1 MTTLTPGSFLSP
13 WGQPVATA
21 QLKAVAEDF
30 QVEEFL
36 EFSPDGSGEHLWLW
50 VQKRGLN
57 TDFVAN
63 AIAKQLQLPVRQ
75 VSYSGLKDRH
85 ALTRQWFSVHW
96 PGGDLWPDDLGL
108 VGDEQAGFSVL
119 LKQRSSRKLRRGA
132 HAGNQF
138 QIVLRDV
145 KGDQAEIN
153 QRLTVMRD
161 QGVPNYF
168 GLQRFGRDG
177 SNIGRGLALLAA
189 RNNGRRRRQDARES
203 LWLSAIRSALFNHVL
218 AARVADGS
226 WQRVLAGDVLQLD
239 GRGSFFTP
247 ESDDTSWQERFDS
260 LALHVT
266 GPLPGA
272 GESVVADEVLALEAK
287 VLTPWAETSS
297 ALAELAIPAQRRAL
311 RVRLVDMNWLWLSDN
326 TLSLSFALTSGAF
339 ATSVLQSC
347 FELTEEDHHAL
358 SAEQ

>member
-13 WGQPVATA
+13 WGQAVATA
-21 QLKAVAEDF
+21 QLKTVAEDF

-57 TDFVAN
+57 TDYVAG
-63 AIAKQLQLPVRQ
+63 AIAKQLQLPAKQ

-85 ALTRQWFSVHW
+85 AITRQWFSVHW
-96 PGGDLWPDDLGL
+96 PGGGLWPDDLGL
-108 VGDEQAGFSVL
+108 VGDEQAGFTVL
-119 LKQRSSRKLRRGA
+119 SQQRSSRKLRRGA
-132 HAGNQF
+132 HAGNHF
-138 QIVLRDV
+138 QIVLREV
-145 KGDQAEIN
+145 SGSQAEIN
-153 QRLTVMRD
+153 QRLNDMRD

-203 LWLSAIRSALFNHVL
+203 LWLSAIRSALFNQVL
-218 AARVADGS
+218 AARVESGS
-226 WQRVLAGDVLQLD
+226 WQQVLPGDVLQLD

-247 ESDDTSWQERFDS
+247 ESDDTSWQDRFTS
-260 LALHVT
+260 LALHAT

-272 GESVVADEVLALEAK
+272 GEPVVSAEVLDLERQVLAPWQETCVALSE
-287 VLTPWAETSS
+287 V
-297 ALAELAIPAQRRAL
+297 AIPAQRRAL
-311 RVRLVDMNWLWLSDN
+311 RVRLQDMSWQWVSKN

-347 FELTEEDHHAL
+347 FQLTEEDHHAL